1 MIRCTFPKKKALG
14 WLPNFLE
21 FWKVTWPAVNPTG
34 WCFPKSGGR
43 SRDSTGVQLLS
54 TQGFPFQIFQLFPAS
69 GGFLETLHRGAGFF
83 FRDRQCLSGCNKGQG
98 GVLLINIQMAMFVA
112 KVSTMSWGHFFWWSD
127 CYPFVGP
134 CGVRLF
140 LSEDEGHLAWMDQSI
155 EPRYSWVGNDKCGMY
170 NIL

>member
-1 MIRCTFPKKKALG
+1 MIRFVVLFPKKKP
-14 WLPNFLE
+14 WDNFQTSWS
-21 FWKVTWPAVNPTG
+21 F
-34 WCFPKSGGR
+34 GR
-43 SRDSTGVQLLS
+43 SRDLLWTQQGGDSQSLGEGPGIPGGPAVLS
-54 TQGFPFQIFQLFPAS
+54 TQGFPFQLFPAS
-69 GGFLETLHRGAGFF
+69 GGFLEKLHWGAVFF
-83 FRDRQCLSGCNKGQG
+83 SVTGSRLSGCNKGQG
-98 GVLLINIQMAMFVA
+98 GVLLINIQMAIFVA